1 MRQSPTL
8 YRCFKDSDS
17 IDLDAVEETVYF
29 SKQKS
34 AAKIKQRASDPSKYV
49 MLREAGYRGK
59 LIPGWIAPSSN
70 ELMEQLSK
78 VQSVAALDVGEP
90 DSKVESAVQKGC
102 G

>member
-34 AAKIKQRASDPSKYV
+34 AAMIKQLASDPSKYV

-59 LIPGWIAPSSN
+59 LIPGWIAPSSK

-78 VQSVAALDVGEP
+78 V
-90 DSKVESAVQKGC
+90 
-102 G
+102 